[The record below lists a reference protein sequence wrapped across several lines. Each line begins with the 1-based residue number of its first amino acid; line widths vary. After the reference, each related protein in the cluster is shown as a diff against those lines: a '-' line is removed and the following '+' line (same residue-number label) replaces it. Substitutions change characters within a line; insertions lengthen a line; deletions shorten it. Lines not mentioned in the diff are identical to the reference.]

1 MEYLE
6 KTWAFIKVGID
17 FLYAYPIVG
26 YIITALIVF
35 FFARILS
42 KIAHKIFTRYIEKS
56 SSLLNVDPTG
66 FNFFKNGIRIIIYI
80 SAALVLF
87 FIIPPLNQ
95 FAQTLT
101 VGATVI
107 AAVAAFASQHA
118 LANVVGGIFIVIFKP
133 FRVGD
138 LIQVGAINMGTVEDI
153 TLRHTVI
160 RSFQNRRI
168 IIPNAS
174 INNETI
180 VNSSIGDAKTCMFIE
195 VGISY
200 NSDHDK
206 ASELMQQVCEKHES
220 VLDNRTEEEKE
231 KGVPLVVV
239 RLIELGDSSQL
250 LRAYVWAADPET
262 AFIMKFD
269 LLKSIKKIFDAN
281 DIEIPFPHRTLYLRT
296 EPDKKPH
303 FSHTSSEEVKEEKAN
318 D

>member
-1 MEYLE
+1 MEEALQVLEQIKDVLLASPWIRYLLL
-6 KTWAFIKVGID
+6 TILVFTIASIIARLMHKV
-17 FLYAYPIVG
+17 
-26 YIITALIVF
+26 
-35 FFARILS
+35 
-42 KIAHKIFTRYIEKS
+42 FTKYIERS

-66 FNFFKNGIRIIIYI
+66 FNFFKNGLRFIIYLV
-80 SAALVLF
+80 AAIVLF
-87 FIIPPLNQ
+87 YIIPPLNQ

-138 LIQVGAINMGTVEDI
+138 FIKIGTLNMGIVEDI

-160 RSFQNRRI
+160 KSFENRRV

-180 VNSSIGDAKTCMFIE
+180 VNSSIGQVETCMFIE

-200 NSDHDK
+200 YSDHDK
-206 ASELMQQVCEKHES
+206 ASDLMQKVCEAHS
-220 VLDNRTEEEKE
+220 DALDNRTDEEKE
-231 KGVPLVVV
+231 NGVPKVII
-239 RLIELGDSSQL
+239 RLIELSDSAQI
-250 LRAYVWAADPET
+250 LRAYVWAPDPLLG
-262 AFIMKFD
+262 FIMKCD
-269 LLKSIKKIFDAN
+269 LLKAIKKEFDQN

-296 EPDKKPH
+296 EDDKIPNAKLIKP
-303 FSHTSSEEVKEEKAN
+303 N
-318 D
+318 

>member
-1 MEYLE
+1 MVYLE
-6 KTWAFIKVGID
+6 KFLGYIKTATD

-26 YIITALIVF
+26 YVITAVIVF
-35 FFARILS
+35 SIARFFS
-42 KIAHKIFTRYIEKS
+42 KIAHKIFSNYIEKS
-56 SSLLNVDPTG
+56 TSLLNVDPTG
-66 FNFFKNGIRIIIYI
+66 FNFFKNGIRIFIYFF
-80 SAALVLF
+80 AALALF
-87 FIIPPLNQ
+87 FVIPPLHQ

-138 LIQVGAINMGTVEDI
+138 LIQVGSLDMGTVEDI

-180 VNSSIGDAKTCMFIE
+180 VNSSIGDAKTCMFVE

-200 NSDHDK
+200 NSNHDV
-206 ASELMQQVCEKHES
+206 ASDLMQQVCEKHES
-220 VLDNRTEEEKE
+220 VIDNRSSEDKK
-231 KGVPLVVV
+231 KGVPLVMV
-239 RLIELGDSSQL
+239 RLIELGDSAQL
-250 LRAYVWAADPET
+250 LRAYVWAADPEL

-269 LLKSIKKIFDAN
+269 LLKSIKKIFDVN

-296 EPDKKPH
+296 EADKKPN
-303 FSHTSSEEVKEEKAN
+303 FLYRFAEPGEVEK
-318 D
+318 

>member
-1 MEYLE
+1 MENAQQVWEY
-6 KTWAFIKVGID
+6 IKKAID
-17 FLYAYPIVG
+17 FLYAYPVVG
-26 YIITALIVF
+26 YLITAIIIF
-35 FFARILS
+35 FIASVLS
-42 KIAHKIFTRYIEKS
+42 KIAHKVFTRYIEKS

-66 FNFFKNGIRIIIYI
+66 FNFFKNGIRIIIYLT
-80 SAALVLF
+80 AALALF
-87 FIIPPLNQ
+87 FVIPPLNQ

-138 LIQVGAINMGTVEDI
+138 LIQVGSLNMGTVEDI

-180 VNSSIGDAKTCMFIE
+180 VNSSIGDAKTCAFIE

-200 NSDHDK
+200 YSDHDL
-206 ASELMQQVCEKHES
+206 ASELMREVCEKHES
-220 VLDNRTEEEKE
+220 VIDNRTPEDIE

-239 RLIELGDSSQL
+239 RLIELGDSAQL
-250 LRAYVWAADPET
+250 LRAYVWANDPES

-269 LLKSIKKIFDAN
+269 LLKQIKKVFDQN
-281 DIEIPFPHRTLYLRT
+281 DVEIPFPHRTVYLRT
-296 EPDKKPH
+296 ESDKKPT
-303 FSHTSSEEVKEEKAN
+303 FTYENGKLLDGDKQS
-318 D
+318 

>member
-6 KTWAFIKVGID
+6 KIWGYLKIGVD
-17 FLYAYPIVG
+17 FLYAYPIVV
-26 YIITALIVF
+26 YLITAVIIF
-35 FFARILS
+35 SIARVAS
-42 KIAHKIFTRYIEKS
+42 KIAHKVFTNYIEKS

-66 FNFFKNGIRIIIYI
+66 FNFFKNGISIFIYL
-80 SAALVLF
+80 AASLALF
-87 FIIPPLNQ
+87 FIIPPLHQ

-118 LANVVGGIFIVIFKP
+118 LANVVGGIFIVLFKP

-138 LIQVGAINMGTVEDI
+138 LIQVGDLNMGTVEDI

-168 IIPNAS
+168 IIPNAI
-174 INNETI
+174 INKETI
-180 VNSSIGDAKTCMFIE
+180 VNSSIGDAKTCTFVE

-200 NSDHDK
+200 NSDHDL
-206 ASELMQQVCEKHES
+206 ASELMRQVCEKHES
-220 VLDNRTEEEKE
+220 VLDNRSEVDKK
-231 KGVPLVVV
+231 KGVPLVIV
-239 RLIELGDSSQL
+239 RLVELGDSAQL
-250 LRAYVWAADPET
+250 LRAYVWSADPVS
-262 AFIMKFD
+262 AFIIKFD

-296 EPDKKPH
+296 EADKKPTILH
-303 FSHTSSEEVKEEKAN
+303 KKAEQRQEEK
-318 D
+318 

>member
-1 MEYLE
+1 MEYVEIIWEYL
-6 KTWAFIKVGID
+6 KAAVH
-17 FLYAYPIVG
+17 FLYTYPIVG
-26 YIITALIVF
+26 YIITAVIVF
-35 FFARILS
+35 FIARLVS
-42 KIAHKIFTRYIEKS
+42 KIAYKVFNSYIEKS
-56 SSLLNVDPTG
+56 STLLNVDPTG
-66 FNFFKNGIRIIIYI
+66 FNFFKNAIRIIIYLT
-80 SAALVLF
+80 AALILF

-180 VNSSIGDAKTCMFIE
+180 VNSSIGDAKTCMFLE

-200 NSDHDK
+200 YSDHDK
-206 ASELMQQVCEKHES
+206 ASDLMQQVCEKHES
-220 VLDNRTEEEKE
+220 VLDNRTEEDKE

-239 RLIELGDSSQL
+239 RLIELGDSAQT
-250 LRAYVWAADPET
+250 LRAYVWAKDPET
-262 AFIMKFD
+262 AFLMKFD
-269 LLKSIKKIFDAN
+269 LLKSVKKIFDAN

-296 EPDKKPH
+296 EDDKKPKFLTQAYH
-303 FSHTSSEEVKEEKAN
+303 QKDDSSK
-318 D
+318 